1 MTALNN
7 NLDSPLKS
15 WEEIKGQFQ
24 KAEILVGNGLSRAV
38 WDKFEYLSLYEKS
51 VSNSNHPLSKLD
63 IQLFKDWGA
72 DGNFEKVLSN
82 LLIAKRTNEII
93 GQSNDSEVQTVIRER
108 YTNIRNALIDAVS
121 EVHISSRDI
130 HQNPNILNSIREE
143 LKNYS
148 CVYSTNYD
156 LLIYWAIMS
165 NSDSFKDFFWSRERE
180 FDITDT
186 EANNNSTKI
195 LYLHGAIHLYR
206 EMGRTK
212 KLIHQPK
219 LEQSQRQTILEQFK
233 NLWDIENNV
242 TPLFIAEGNSK
253 EKLESIYRSD
263 YLSFAYS
270 QFQIHKESLVVFGH
284 SLGESDKHLI
294 DAIKA
299 ANITNIAIS
308 MMQPDKERMAN
319 LHKKFFSSNLFF
331 FNAQS
336 HPLGNPSLKVVV
348 E

>member
-1 MTALNN
+1 MVGHNIALGSS
-7 NLDSPLKS
+7 LES
-15 WEEIKGQFQ
+15 WEYIKQHF
-24 KAEILVGNGLSRAV
+24 ASSEILIGNGASCAV
-38 WDKFEYLSLYEKS
+38 WNKFRYLSLYEKS
-51 VSNSNHPLSKLD
+51 VSNPNHSLSELD

-121 EVHISSRDI
+121 EVHISSQDI
-130 HQNPNILNSIREE
+130 RQNLNVLNSIREE

-156 LLIYWAIMS
+156 LLIYWAIMTEP
-165 NSDSFKDFFWSRERE
+165 NSFKDYFWRENT
-180 FDITDT
+180 FDIMDT
-186 EANNNSTKI
+186 EIRGNPTRV
-195 LYLHGAIHLYR
+195 LYLHGALHLYR
-206 EMGRTK
+206 EIGRTK
-212 KLIHQPK
+212 KLVNTGTK
-219 LEQSQRQTILEQFK
+219 ILEQFRD
-233 NLWDIENNV
+233 LWDIENNV

-270 QFQIHKESLVVFGH
+270 QFQIHKKSLVIFGH
-284 SLGESDKHLI
+284 SLGDSDQHLVN
-294 DAIKA
+294 AIKA

-308 MMQPDKERMAN
+308 MMQPDEERMVRLRKN
-319 LHKKFFSSNLFF
+319 FPSSNLFF

-336 HPLGNPSLKVVV
+336 HPLGNPSLKVSV

>member
-7 NLDSPLKS
+7 NLDSSLKS

-24 KAEILVGNGLSRAV
+24 KAELLVGNGLSCAV
-38 WDKFEYLSLYEKS
+38 WDKFKYPSLYEKS

-108 YTNIRNALIDAVS
+108 YTNIRNALISAVS

-130 HQNPNILNSIREE
+130 HQNPNVLNSIQEE

-165 NSDSFKDFFWSRERE
+165 NPESFQDCFWGRE
-180 FDITDT
+180 FDITNT
-186 EANNNSTKI
+186 GTSKNLTRI
-195 LYLHGAIHLYR
+195 LHIHGAIHLYR

-212 KLIHQPK
+212 KLTYQPRQG
-219 LEQSQRQTILEQFK
+219 QSQKQTILDKFRD
-233 NLWDIENNV
+233 LWDIEKSV

-253 EKLESIYRSD
+253 EKLESIYRHD

-270 QFQIHKESLVVFGH
+270 EFKQPKESLVVFGH
-284 SLGESDKHLI
+284 SLGKSDQHLV

-299 ANITNIAIS
+299 AKIPQIAIS
-308 MMQPDKERMAN
+308 IHTPSRDRMEN
-319 LHKKFFSSNLFF
+319 LVKIFKSSHLLFF
-331 FNAQS
+331 EAQS
-336 HPLGNPSLKVVV
+336 HPLGNPSLKVAV
-348 E
+348 EE